1 MASQHVLFLNE
12 LEGKKACWQQDKVLQ
27 FGDRL
32 FSRSIV
38 VACVKCMWEAEAMSV
53 LRSAAQGQLR
63 AKCGVLSM
71 TLNHIQPMM
80 EAAVISH
87 PLRQL
92 CKTSNLA

>member
-1 MASQHVLFLNE
+1 
-12 LEGKKACWQQDKVLQ
+12 
-27 FGDRL
+27 
-32 FSRSIV
+32 
-38 VACVKCMWEAEAMSV
+38 MWEAEAVSV

-63 AKCGVLSM
+63 AKCGLLSM